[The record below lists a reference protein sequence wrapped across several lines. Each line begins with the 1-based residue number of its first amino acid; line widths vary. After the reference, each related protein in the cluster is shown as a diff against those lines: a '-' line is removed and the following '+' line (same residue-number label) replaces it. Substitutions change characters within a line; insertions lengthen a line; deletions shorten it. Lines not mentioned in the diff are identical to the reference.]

1 MTTSELDGVL
11 TLHFHE
17 DGLSI
22 TKAKLGKFIAGEIL
36 KMNMKNAKVAK
47 QLEVTV
53 NDIREML
60 LGHFDIYT
68 LDELINMIIRLGYNI
83 SIKVE

>member
-1 MTTSELDGVL
+1 MTSELDGVL
-11 TLHFHE
+11 TLHLHE
-17 DGLSI
+17 GLSI

-53 NDIREML
+53 IDIRAML
-60 LGHFDIYT
+60 LGHFDMYT
-68 LDELINMIIRLGYNI
+68 LDELMNMITKLGYDVT
-83 SIKVE
+83 IKV